1 MTKFILIII
10 VSILFYSCGQ
20 DENKRKELELKEKE
34 LALKQ
39 RELDLKEKESNIL
52 PSKDSISRLVT
63 DQTTTPITPTSTSLS
78 DDEIIKFIKKDF
90 SKERNDEQFPSP
102 SVGKVFLVDYNND
115 GLKDG
120 VAYAVSYQERAKFS
134 FNGFGLYKN
143 ENGKMRLMDW
153 KVSGISNFES
163 VQQSG
168 NNVIV
173 KALEIG
179 PQDAQC
185 CPSIKKTITLTF
197 SNDKIKGLQ

>member
-1 MTKFILIII
+1 MRKSILIITL
-10 VSILFYSCGQ
+10 SILFFSCGQ
-20 DENKRKELELKEKE
+20 DENKQKELELKEKE

-39 RELDLKEKESNIL
+39 RELDLKEKESNI
-52 PSKDSISRLVT
+52 PTSKDSITKTATNES
-63 DQTTTPITPTSTSLS
+63 TTTSTSTSLS
-78 DDEIIKFIKKDF
+78 DDEILKFIKKDF
-90 SKERNDEQFPSP
+90 SKERNDEQLPSP
-102 SVGKVFLVDYNND
+102 SVSKVFLLDYNND

-120 VAYAVSYQERAKFS
+120 VAYAIGSEEGAKFS

-153 KVSGISNFES
+153 KVSSLSNLES

-173 KALEIG
+173 KAVALG
-179 PQDAQC
+179 PNDPQC
-185 CPSIKKTITLTF
+185 CPSIKKTMTLSF